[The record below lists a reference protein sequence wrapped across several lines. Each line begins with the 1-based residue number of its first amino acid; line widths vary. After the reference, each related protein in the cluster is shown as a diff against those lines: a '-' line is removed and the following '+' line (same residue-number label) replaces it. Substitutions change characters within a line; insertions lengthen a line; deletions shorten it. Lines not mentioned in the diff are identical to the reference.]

1 MNSHNSSFQEKSKLY
16 SDKEW
21 LELIKR
27 SVTETVIEGL
37 TFPPFPRKDVQERFV
52 GSSYETAL
60 TEAFE
65 FYSFLKN
72 VTAKLGKPLS
82 EQSRIHDFGCGWGRF
97 IRFFMKDVASDN
109 IYGSDVMPLA
119 IDICKQSALPGR
131 FDVLEQDG
139 TLPYPDQ
146 FFDVMMAYSVFTHL
160 PGKVHI
166 YWMKE
171 LARVSKPEAIF
182 CLTLEPRFFIDRIKH
197 AKEEPSN
204 VFLQALAGYAP
215 NINEL
220 YNKFDRGEISY
231 LATGGGD
238 NLTANVYGDAIVPL
252 SFIEK
257 NWSEYFK
264 VISYEDFP
272 DKIWHQ
278 ARLVVQRKLTKVD

>member
-1 MNSHNSSFQEKSKLY
+1 
-16 SDKEW
+16 
-21 LELIKR
+21 
-27 SVTETVIEGL
+27 
-37 TFPPFPRKDVQERFV
+37 
-52 GSSYETAL
+52 
-60 TEAFE
+60 
-65 FYSFLKN
+65 
-72 VTAKLGKPLS
+72 
-82 EQSRIHDFGCGWGRF
+82 
-97 IRFFMKDVASDN
+97 
-109 IYGSDVMPLA
+109 
-119 IDICKQSALPGR
+119 
-131 FDVLEQDG
+131 
-139 TLPYPDQ
+139 
-146 FFDVMMAYSVFTHL
+146 
-160 PGKVHI
+160 
-166 YWMKE
+166 MKE